1 MSKKWQITVP
11 GSTANLGPGFDSI
24 GLSLSLYLNLTVS
37 LADKWEIIHL
47 SDHLPKEFEIE
58 EHLIYT
64 IAKET
69 AERFNKKLPPCRI
82 EMTSELPFARGLG
95 SSAAAIVAAIELVN
109 IICDLNLTTQDKLN
123 ISSQIEGHPDNASAS
138 VLGGLTISAMDEDGI
153 VDTIHIEDL
162 DASFVVFIPDVELKT
177 EEARRV
183 LPNQFDRGYAVNA
196 SANANMLAAS
206 LIMKDYERIGRY
218 MESDL
223 FHEPF
228 RAKLIPKFAEIH
240 DAARKAGAY
249 GTALSGAG
257 PTVISIIPTEIGEQF
272 VSKVRKQFPTHEIL
286 LLRADQ
292 QGVCV
297 TEVKNNVLAKRN

>member
-24 GLSLSLYLNLTVS
+24 GLSLNLYLDLTVS
-37 LADKWEIIHL
+37 ITDKWEIIHL
-47 SDHLPKEFEIE
+47 SDHLPQDIVIE

-69 AERFNKKLPPCRI
+69 AERFNKELPPCRI
-82 EMTSELPFARGLG
+82 EMRSELPYARGLG
-95 SSAAAIVAAIELVN
+95 SSAAAIVAAIELANLV
-109 IICDLNLTTQDKLN
+109 CDLHLTTQDKLN

-138 VLGGLTISAMDEDGI
+138 VLGGLTISQMDEQGV
-153 VDTIHIEDL
+153 VDTIHIQDL
-162 DASFVVFIPDVELKT
+162 DASFVVFIPNVELKT
-177 EEARRV
+177 SEARKV
-183 LPNQFDRGYAVNA
+183 LPEQFDRGYAVRA

-206 LIMKDYERIGRY
+206 LMQKDYVRIGRY

-228 RAKLIPKFAEIH
+228 RSRLIPNFEEIH
-240 DAARKAGAY
+240 SAAKEAGAF

-257 PTVISIIPTEIGEQF
+257 PTVLSIIPNAIGEQF
-272 VSKVRKQFPTHEIL
+272 VLTMKKQFPSHEIL
-286 LLRADQ
+286 LTKPDHR
-292 QGVCV
+292 GIFVK
-297 TEVKNNVLAKRN
+297 EVLNDVLT